1 MSNSEDNLSLLQKEM
16 WFKMCTFDFREM
28 EHSFMNFTLFCT
40 DVEKKAILLM
50 IGLDTLKAVFLEM
63 KGPPKDLW
71 LA

>member
-1 MSNSEDNLSLLQKEM
+1 
-16 WFKMCTFDFREM
+16 MCTFDFREM

-40 DVEKKAILLM
+40 DVEKKGILLM